1 MPKARNKRTR
11 DGFHQM
17 RMNDQVYALRRKVI
31 DIIYQANDKLRG
43 AGLPKMPRQTI
54 RIVDSKECTN
64 VAGYAWMGQD
74 IVHIKQDTCR
84 RDDLLHVVLHEL
96 CHSVLGVR
104 HDEECPLMASCLPY
118 CAVSEDKLW
127 DTFIDYFRK

>member
-1 MPKARNKRTR
+1 MPKARNKRTMK
-11 DGFHQM
+11 GFEQM

-31 DIIYQANDKLRG
+31 EIIYQANDKLRD
-43 AGLPKMPRQTI
+43 AGLPKLPRQTV
-54 RIVDSKECTN
+54 RIVDSKEHTY

-74 IVHIKQDTCR
+74 IVHIMQDTCR
-84 RDDLLHVVLHEL
+84 KDALLHVVLHEL
-96 CHSVLGVR
+96 CHSVLAVR
-104 HDEECPLMASCLPY
+104 HDEECPLMASCLPH